1 MKRELN
7 MNFKNM
13 RIRTKLAA
21 GFGVIV
27 FLAMTLAGLNF
38 WGFNDYSKANDSNTL
53 LIEAHEKFMMSRLSM
68 YKLCLKK
75 DSIEYLKGSRRADST
90 LMLLNEFD
98 LEELPNKE
106 AVDAFNKLIV
116 NLKQYHSQFD
126 ELYGCIKLDKLFSA
140 SIKQTGD
147 GIMSALRDNG
157 QSEGSSAFSLITST
171 RFSYLYYKLYNDEA
185 YFLKAEA
192 NIAKLK
198 LMVGGRVNELDNL
211 CTKYQ
216 SLLISIRENQQK
228 LAALT
233 ASQDQLG
240 IVIRQ
245 QSQSIIDEISSHG
258 NYIKV
263 SVHSGSI
270 ITTLIV
276 LVLGIII
283 SFIITRYLVRMIQR
297 SVDMAEAFASGN
309 LMAKTASVDLA
320 VKDELGALLR
330 AMDALGNKM
339 KQVIAE
345 VTTSAQNVTVASSQ
359 MSGASM
365 QLSQGATEQAS
376 SVEEVSS
383 TMEEIA
389 GSIQQNSSS
398 AANMEGITIRAYQ
411 SLEAMVGKAQQAAD
425 ISSTVAQKIRVINEI
440 AQQTNILALNA
451 AVEAA
456 RAGEHGRGF
465 SVVAVEVRKLAE
477 RSKSAADE
485 IIELTLNNQELSA
498 ETGYQLMEM
507 LPSAQ
512 KLSTIAQEINA
523 ASMEQNSGASQIN
536 NAVQQLNNVTQH
548 NAASAEEMA
557 SSAEELASQA
567 ESMLQAIA
575 YFKVDVDVAAA
586 HGQSAKPRAKENAK
600 PKAGK
605 DISGKG
611 VSIELNNTST
621 QGDYESF

>member
-1 MKRELN
+1 MKREL
-7 MNFKNM
+7 NFKNM
-13 RIRTKLAA
+13 RIRTKLAS
-21 GFGVIV
+21 GFGIIV
-27 FLAMTLAGLNF
+27 FLTMALAGLNF
-38 WGFNDYSKANDSNTL
+38 WGFNDYSLANDCNEQ
-53 LIEAHEKFMMSRLSM
+53 LIEAHEKFMMSRLSL

-75 DSIEYLKGSRRADST
+75 DSAEYFKGSRRVDST
-90 LMLLNEFD
+90 LMLLGKFD
-98 LEELPNKE
+98 TNELPGEKAEKE
-106 AVDAFNKLIV
+106 FVKMQQ
-116 NLKQYHSQFD
+116 NLQQYDVQFD
-126 ELYGCIKLDKLFSA
+126 DLYGCIRSEKKFSA
-140 SIKQTGD
+140 DIKQTGD
-147 GIMSALRDNG
+147 AIMNMLRENG
-157 QSEGSSAFSLITST
+157 QSEGSATYTLITST
-171 RFSYLYYKLYNDEA
+171 RFSYLYYKLYNDEVSFA
-185 YFLKAEA
+185 KAEA
-192 NIAKLK
+192 NITKLK
-198 LMVGGRVNELDNL
+198 SMVGARDGQLAQL
-211 CTKYQ
+211 CSVYQ
-216 SLLISIRENQQK
+216 GLLIAIRDNQQK

-233 ASQDQLG
+233 TSQDQLG

-245 QSQSIIDEISSHG
+245 QSQSIIDEISNHANSV
-258 NYIKV
+258 KV

-270 ITTLIV
+270 ITALIV
-276 LVLGIII
+276 LVLGIVI
-283 SFIITRYLVRMIQR
+283 SFITTRYIVKMIHR
-297 SVDMAEAFASGN
+297 SVEMAEAFATG
-309 LMAKTASVDLA
+309 DLLKRA
-320 VKDELGALLR
+320 DQQALIVNDELGALLR
-330 AMDALGNKM
+330 AMEALGSKM
-339 KQVIAE
+339 KQVIAD
-345 VTTSAQNVTVASSQ
+345 VTTSAHNVTVASSQ

-398 AANMEGITIRAYQ
+398 AANMEGITIRAYK

-465 SVVAVEVRKLAE
+465 TVVAVEVRKLAE
-477 RSKSAADE
+477 RSKAAADE

-512 KLSTIAQEINA
+512 KLTTIAQEINA

-548 NAASAEEMA
+548 NAASAEELA
-557 SSAEELASQA
+557 SSAEELTSQA

-575 YFKVDVDVAAA
+575 YFKVDVDVANT
-586 HGQSAKPRAKENAK
+586 QSLDAKSRAKENAK

-605 DISGKG
+605 VSSANG

-621 QGDYESF
+621 QGDYVSF